1 MIFAEVRLGFK
12 TEFFVLK
19 QDRVCSII
27 QEMIIDKKT
36 LEHLAA
42 LSRIDIDPKK
52 EEKLLGNLEKI
63 LAYFEELKAVDTDGI
78 EPAAGGATRTNVFPE
93 ENTHA
98 LTEPA
103 ELQLQIHQTQQ
114 ILQVNKK

>member
-52 EEKLLGNLEKI
+52 EEKLLGVSASIPTSKRK
-63 LAYFEELKAVDTDGI
+63 LAIPRSGSCLLGFFI
-78 EPAAGGATRTNVFPE
+78 AT
-93 ENTHA
+93 
-98 LTEPA
+98 
-103 ELQLQIHQTQQ
+103 
-114 ILQVNKK
+114 